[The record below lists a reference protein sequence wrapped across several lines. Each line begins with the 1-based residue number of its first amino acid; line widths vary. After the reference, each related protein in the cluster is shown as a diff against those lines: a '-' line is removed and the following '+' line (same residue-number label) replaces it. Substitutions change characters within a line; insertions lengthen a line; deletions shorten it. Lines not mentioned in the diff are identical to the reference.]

1 MVASEPLWGHFLK
14 ELPLGSSFKRWAEI
28 LKSSDFTH
36 PRVALMPPLR
46 LRTPV
51 RCATIVSVMLDIRFI
66 RENAEAVQENARRKN
81 YNVDIARLITLDDQ
95 RRELSVRAD
104 ELRERRNAN
113 AAKMKGGK
121 PEQSLIDEGKAIKT
135 ELAELEDSF
144 GLLEEDV
151 LKLQKA
157 VPNMALEDVPVGA
170 SEDENIV
177 AKVVGEP
184 TTFDFEPRNH
194 WQIAEQRDW
203 IDKERAAKV
212 AGSRFA
218 YIKGDLVKLQF
229 AIIQYVINSLS
240 DETVL
245 AKIAQNAGLEGVST
259 KPFTPVLPPLVI
271 RTELYDAMDR
281 LEPRDD
287 RYKLEDDDL
296 WLQGS
301 AEHVM
306 GSMHAGEMLSEEQL
320 PLRYLG
326 YATSFR
332 REAGTYGKDME
343 GILRMHQFDKL
354 EMESFTTGEN
364 GLKEHLLMVAI
375 QEYLL
380 ASLGIPYRVIQKCTA
395 DIGKPDARGIDMEA
409 WLPGQDQYRE
419 THTADYMTDYQSRR
433 LQTRVRRA
441 EGAPELVHT
450 NDATA
455 FALGRAMIAII
466 ENNQHSDGTVT
477 IPEALRPYMGGRDVL

>member
-1 MVASEPLWGHFLK
+1 MTV
-14 ELPLGSSFKRWAEI
+14 I
-28 LKSSDFTH
+28 
-36 PRVALMPPLR
+36 
-46 LRTPV
+46 
-51 RCATIVSVMLDIRFI
+51 MLDIRFI
-66 RENAEAVQENARRKN
+66 RENAEAVQLNAERKN
-81 YNVDIARLITLDDQ
+81 YSVNIAKLIELDDA
-95 RRELSVRAD
+95 RRELSARAD

-113 AAKMKGGK
+113 AAKMKGATGK
-121 PEQSLIDEGKAIKT
+121 PDQAIIDEGKAIKV
-135 ELAELEDSF
+135 ELAELEESL
-144 GLLEEDV
+144 GLVEEDA

-157 VPNMALEDVPVGA
+157 APNMALEDVPVGA
-170 SEDENIV
+170 SEDENVV
-177 AKVVGEP
+177 AKEVGEP
-184 TTFDFEPRNH
+184 TKFSFTPRNH
-194 WQIAEQRDW
+194 WHIAEQRDW

-229 AIIQYVINSLS
+229 AIVQFVMNTLS
-240 DETVL
+240 DEATIE
-245 AKIAQNAGLEGVST
+245 KIAKDAGLEGIST
-259 KPFTPVLPPLVI
+259 KPFTPILPPLMI

-306 GSMHAGEMLSEEQL
+306 GSMHANEILAEAQL
-320 PLRYLG
+320 PVRYLG

-354 EMESFTTGEN
+354 EMESFTVGED

-380 ASLGIPYRVIQKCTA
+380 ASLGLPYRVIQKCTA
-395 DIGKPDARGIDMEA
+395 DIGKPNARGIDMEA

-419 THTADYMTDYQSRR
+419 THTADYMTDYQARR
-433 LQTRVRRA
+433 LQTRVRR
-441 EGAPELVHT
+441 ESGDLELIHT

-466 ENNQHSDGTVT
+466 ENNQQEDGTVVV
-477 IPEALRPYMGGRDVL
+477 PEALRPYLGGKDTL

>member
-1 MVASEPLWGHFLK
+1 
-14 ELPLGSSFKRWAEI
+14 
-28 LKSSDFTH
+28 
-36 PRVALMPPLR
+36 
-46 LRTPV
+46 
-51 RCATIVSVMLDIRFI
+51 MLDIRFI
-66 RENAEAVQENARRKN
+66 RDNADAVQKNARHKN
-81 YNVDIARLITLDDQ
+81 YSVDIAELLKLDDQ
-95 RRELSVRAD
+95 RRELLTRVD

-113 AAKMKGGK
+113 AAKMKGVQGK
-121 PEQSLIDEGKAIKT
+121 PDQSIIDEGKAIKT
-135 ELAELEDSF
+135 ELAELEESL
-144 GLLEEDV
+144 GAVEEAV
-151 LKLQKA
+151 LTIHKT
-157 VPNMALEDVPVGA
+157 VPNMSFEDVPVGE
-170 SEDENIV
+170 SEDENVV

-184 TTFDFEPRNH
+184 TSFAFEPRNH

-218 YIKGDLVKLQF
+218 YLKGDLVKLQF
-229 AIIQYVINSLS
+229 AIIQFVINELS
-240 DETVL
+240 DSATIE
-245 AKIAQNAGLEGVST
+245 KIAKDAGLEGVAA
-259 KPFTPVLPPLVI
+259 KPFTPILPPLMI
-271 RTELYDAMDR
+271 RTELYEAMDR

-306 GSMHAGEMLSEEQL
+306 GSMHANEIIPEAQL
-320 PLRYLG
+320 PIRYLG

-364 GLKEHLLMVAI
+364 GLQEHLLMVAI
-375 QEYLL
+375 QEHLL
-380 ASLGIPYRVIQKCTA
+380 SSLGLPYRVIQKCTA
-395 DIGKPDARGIDMEA
+395 DIGKPNARGIDMEA
-409 WLPGQDQYRE
+409 WLPGQNQYRE
-419 THTADYMTDYQSRR
+419 THTADYMTDYQARR
-433 LQTRVRRA
+433 LQTRVRRQD
-441 EGAPELVHT
+441 GTLELIHT

-466 ENNQHSDGTVT
+466 ENGQNEDGTVT
-477 IPEALRPYMGGRDVL
+477 IPEVLRGYLGNKETL